1 MVDALKDVTV
11 LSRGGLFTNEEALT
25 MATQNPGAAI
35 RMLNMEISQFG
46 GYRRINGYNEYDTT
60 YGSVAGLGQ
69 VLGLWILDSTPYA
82 VRRNANDFTGSL
94 GTNPFTTSNG
104 SSTITV
110 AHTGHGLAVNDR
122 VIFSGSS
129 AVNNVTPNGVEMAIA
144 SVVDANSYTVVFT
157 SAANGDGSGGGGS
170 VTFKATGKTHSLGA
184 NPFTV
189 SSGSAT
195 ITVSHTA
202 HGLSIGNF
210 VTFSSSSAVGGITP
224 NATEM
229 QVVSVPDANS
239 YTVSFTSNATSSATG
254 GGSSVTAV
262 YSQYYTIWKYS
273 TSGFNRVFSFRSSI
287 GVSKVRH
294 AFNSYQGK
302 ETVILTDN
310 VNTPARYD
318 GTTFTEHATS
328 GDSDPTGAKVSTDF
342 INHQFYAGFTASG
355 LGPNILLHS
364 KPNPSDDFDAT
375 DFAASGG
382 AGEIN
387 AGFNVIGIAKFR
399 NGLFVFGKDKIK
411 KLVGTSSSD
420 FTLQEVTNNI
430 GCIATDSIIEIG
442 GDILFLAADGIRPI
456 QGTAR
461 IGDVELET
469 ISKPVQQLM
478 QSLPSTHDLDNMS
491 SVVITNK
498 SQFRYFFP
506 KTTTAAS
513 DTAGIIGGLRFA
525 DRRVGWEFGE
535 LLGIRAFVATSG
547 LINNVEV
554 TLHGDLNGEIFQQES
569 GSTFNDADVTAVYAS
584 PFLYFDSTEK
594 RKIFQHITLFT
605 RPEGESTIN
614 LGIAYD
620 WDDPNTPDP
629 NTYSLTTSGALA
641 RYTTTNSTFD
651 ATFRYDG
658 STSPVLESN
667 IQGSGRAISL
677 VITSTG
683 TQSPY
688 SVSGFSITY
697 QDAGYR

>member
-46 GYRRINGYNEYDTT
+46 GYRRINGYKDYDTT
-60 YGSVAGLGQ
+60 YGTVAGLGQ
-69 VLGLWILDSTPYA
+69 VLGIWILDNTPYA

-104 SSTITV
+104 SATITV
-110 AHTGHGLAVNDR
+110 AHTGHGLAVGDK

-129 AVNNVTPNGVEMAIA
+129 AVNNVTPNDVEMAIA

-157 SAANGDGSGGGGS
+157 SAANGDGAGGGGS

-202 HGLSIGNF
+202 HGLSVGNF
-210 VTFSSSSAVGGITP
+210 VTFSGSSAVGGITP

-229 QVVSVPDANS
+229 EVVSVPDANS
-239 YTVSFTSNATSSATG
+239 YTVSFTSAATSGATG

-262 YSQYYTIWKYS
+262 YSQYYTVWKYT

-294 AFNSYQGK
+294 TFNSFTGS
-302 ETVILTDN
+302 ESVVLCDTTN
-310 VNTPARYD
+310 EPARFD
-318 GTTFTEHATS
+318 GTTFSNHTTS
-328 GDSDPTGAKVSTDF
+328 DDASPAGAKFSTDF
-342 INHQFYAGFTASG
+342 RNHQFYGGFPSSNIGPNKLLFSEPNVDNRFRSASG
-355 LGPNILLHS
+355 SGTINVG
-364 KPNPSDDFDAT
+364 FDVT
-375 DFAASGG
+375 
-382 AGEIN
+382 
-387 AGFNVIGIAKFR
+387 GIAKFR
-399 NGLFVFGKDKIK
+399 DSLFVFGKDKIK
-411 KLVGTSSSD
+411 RLTGTSSSD
-420 FTLQEVTNNI
+420 FALAEVTNNI

-442 GDILFLAADGIRPI
+442 GDVLFLASDGIRPI

-469 ISKPVQQLM
+469 ISKPVQQLL

-491 SVVITNK
+491 SVVISNK

-629 NTYSLTTSGALA
+629 STYSLTTAGALA

-688 SVSGFSITY
+688 SISGFSITY

>member
-1 MVDALKDVTV
+1 MTDALKDVTV
-11 LSRGGLFTNEEALT
+11 LSRGGLFTNEDAL
-25 MATQNPGAAI
+25 ALAGSNPGAAL

-46 GYRRINGYNEYDTT
+46 GYRRVSGYTAYDSS
-60 YGSVAGLGQ
+60 YGTVAGVGQ
-69 VLGLWILDSTPYA
+69 VLGIWILGGVPYA
-82 VRRNANDFTGSL
+82 IRRNDGDFTGSL
-94 GTNPFTTSNG
+94 GANPFTTSNG

-110 AHTGHGLAVNDR
+110 AHTSHGLAVDDR

-129 AVNNVTPNGVEMAIA
+129 AVNGVTPNDVEMTVA

-157 SAANGDGSGGGGS
+157 DNASGSGAGGGSS
-170 VTFKATGKTHSLGA
+170 VTFKAFDKTHSLGS

-189 SSGSAT
+189 TSSSAT
-195 ITVSHTA
+195 VTVSHTA
-202 HGLSIGNF
+202 HGLSVGNF
-210 VTFSSSSAVGGITP
+210 VTFTGSSAVGGITP

-229 QVVSVPDANS
+229 EVVTVPDANT
-239 YTVSFTSNATSSATG
+239 YTVTFTSAATSNATG
-254 GGSSVTAV
+254 GGSSVTAK
-262 YSQYYTIWKYS
+262 YSQYYTIWKY
-273 TSGFNRVFSFRSSI
+273 TVTGFTRVHSFRSSI
-287 GVSKVRH
+287 GVSKVRDT
-294 AFNSYQGK
+294 FNSFVGT
-302 ETVILTDN
+302 EAVILCDGT
-310 VNTPARYD
+310 NTPAKFD
-318 GTTFTEHATS
+318 GTTFSNHTTS
-328 GDSDPTGAKVSTDF
+328 DDANPTGAAFSTDF
-342 INHQFYAGFTASG
+342 KNHQFYAGFPTTG
-355 LGPNILLHS
+355 LGPNLLLFS
-364 KPNPSDDFDAT
+364 EPNVDNRFR
-375 DFAASGG
+375 SGSG
-382 AGEIN
+382 SGTIN
-387 AGFNVIGIAKFR
+387 AGFNITGLAKFR
-399 NGLFVFGKDKIK
+399 DALYVFGKDKIK
-411 KLVGTSSSD
+411 KLTGTSSSD
-420 FTLQEVTNNI
+420 FVLAEVTDNI
-430 GCIATDSIIEIG
+430 GCIATDSIIELG
-442 GDILFLAADGIRPI
+442 GDVLFLASDGIRPI

-469 ISKPVQQLM
+469 ISKPVQQLL
-478 QSLPSTHDLDNMS
+478 QALPSTHDLDNMS
-491 SVVITNK
+491 SVVIRNK

-554 TLHGDLNGEIFQQES
+554 VLHGDLNGEIFQQES
-569 GSTFNDADVTAVYAS
+569 GSTFNTEDVTAVYAS

-594 RKIFQHITLFT
+594 RKIFQHVTLFT

-620 WDDPNTPDP
+620 WDDPNVPDP
-629 NTYSLTTSGALA
+629 TTYSLTTAGSLA
-641 RYTTTNSTFD
+641 RYTTTGSTFD

-683 TQSPY
+683 TQAPY
-688 SVSGFSITY
+688 SISGFSITY